1 MKIEKEILEKIR
13 KELENKIVISSTT
26 SLRNEFR
33 KYNETLDVELD
44 PCFKIVTQENK
55 NKIPWDILIEDEI
68 MGKLIYEEIEDGRH
82 KILKIEFLDEKSE

>member
-55 NKIPWDILIEDEI
+55 NKIPWGILIEDEI